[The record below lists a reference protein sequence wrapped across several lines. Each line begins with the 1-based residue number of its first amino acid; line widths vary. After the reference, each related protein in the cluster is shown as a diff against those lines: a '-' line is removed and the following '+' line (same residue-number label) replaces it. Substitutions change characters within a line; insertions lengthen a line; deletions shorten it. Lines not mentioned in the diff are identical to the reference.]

1 MTRPPKDTNK
11 PGHASQPKSGDDR
24 MARLEQALAEAR
36 ARNTEVE
43 ARLADHKARLKTLGN
58 GREESMRQ
66 LAEAREQLR
75 RMTIERDEVRQQLAR
90 VDGMQTATAALPDEP
105 ATDESQTPDTLPSI
119 EELMSSLHNM
129 NEAGA
134 RLSAAHLQGRIQAD
148 TRKERSQEMLSPEI
162 VFPERY
168 APTARTEG
176 STDAQIKCVLVLLD
190 AQQPM
195 KYPLYKAQMIIGRA
209 DSADIQIDSHFLS
222 RQHARVTLTDAGVVI
237 EDVESKNGIKINSK
251 HTSKQILR
259 HGDLLSLG
267 GLCLRFLDTA
277 ADDSG

>member
-1 MTRPPKDTNK
+1 MTRPPKDTSK
-11 PGHASQPKSGDDR
+11 PGHASQPKIGDDKI
-24 MARLEQALAEAR
+24 ARLEQALAEAR
-36 ARNTEVE
+36 ARNSEVE

-75 RMTIERDEVRQQLAR
+75 RMTIERDELRQQFAR

-105 ATDESQTPDTLPSI
+105 ATDGPQNPDTLPSI
-119 EELMSSLHNM
+119 EELMLSLQEM
-129 NEAGA
+129 PGA
-134 RLSAAHLQGRIQAD
+134 RPSGHRDHAD
-148 TRKERSQEMLSPEI
+148 ARKDPSQEMLSPEI

-168 APTARTEG
+168 APTARSTGTTG

-190 AQQPM
+190 AEQPM
-195 KYPLYKAQMIIGRA
+195 KFPLHKAQMVIGRA

-251 HTSKQILR
+251 LTSRQILR